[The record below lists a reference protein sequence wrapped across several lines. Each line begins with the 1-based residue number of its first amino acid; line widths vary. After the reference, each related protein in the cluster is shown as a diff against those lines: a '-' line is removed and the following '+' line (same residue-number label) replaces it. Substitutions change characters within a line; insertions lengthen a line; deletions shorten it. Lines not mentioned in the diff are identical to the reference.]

1 MDLRKPFSRW
11 TQRMRHLDRGRG
23 EAQFIAL
30 TVAEP
35 RNVLT
40 LTVWK
45 RRVEVPVD
53 MDTDLTL

>member
-1 MDLRKPFSRW
+1 
-11 TQRMRHLDRGRG
+11 MRHLDRGRG